1 MRSRRLL
8 WPLVL
13 TLSAAGVL
21 VGHDLAYRLAGVG
34 SDGLHGYLAH
44 APQVLVAL
52 SLPAALVAL
61 SGGRTRAPHP
71 PAFGLLGAA
80 GFSAMEHLERLGH
93 GGLPWLLTTPLF
105 LLGLA
110 LQLPFALAVWWIAR
124 MLLALESPVRRRPAA
139 RSRLVFALPPLA
151 VTPLPVPA
159 RGGARPR
166 GPPALL

>member
-1 MRSRRLL
+1 VRSRRLL

-34 SDGLHGYLAH
+34 SDGLHGYLAQ

-71 PAFGLLGAA
+71 SAFGLLGAA

-93 GGLPWLLTTPLF
+93 DGLPWLLTTPLF

-110 LQLPFALAVWWIAR
+110 LQLPFALAIWWIAR
-124 MLLALESPVRRRPAA
+124 MLLALESPVWRRPGA
-139 RSRLVFALPPLA
+139 RSRLTFALFNSAPWPA
-151 VTPLPVPA
+151 PAPA
-159 RGGARPR
+159 RRRPRPR
-166 GPPALL
+166 GPPVLL